1 MTVPRK
7 VVILGGGVAG
17 LSAAHELV
25 ERGFQVAVYEMQDV
39 PGGKARSL
47 AAPGTGIDGRKGL
60 PGEHGFRFFPGFYR
74 HIVDTMTRI
83 PLPDGRNVAGNL
95 EETTR
100 IGIARYDEEPLIVLA
115 SFPQGSSGLHVLFR
129 DLVDRSTNVSGEDKR
144 FFLDRLWQILT
155 SCEAR
160 RLDEYEKL
168 GWWHFIGA
176 ATRSPDYQK
185 YLCFGLTRTLV
196 AAQPQR
202 ASTKTGGNI
211 LLQLVLGLIQPGAQC
226 DRVLNGPTNE
236 VWIDP
241 WLEYL
246 RRLGVE
252 YHLGA
257 TVRAINCSA
266 GVITSA
272 TIEQNGQTFDV
283 TGDYYIAAL
292 PVERMAPLVTP
303 ALIEA
308 DPRLGNIEK
317 IQKHVQMMNGIQFF
331 LSQDFPLVHGH
342 SIYIDSPWALTS
354 ISQKQFWPNVDLSGY
369 GEGTTRGVISVD
381 ISEWHQKGR
390 ATGKRAIDCTPDEIA
405 HEIWEELKHSW
416 NALSDAHLQS
426 WYLDSDISQEPMK
439 DRDKEFLLVNEIN
452 TWGLRPDAFTRIPNL
467 FLASDYVRTNT
478 DLATMEGANEAARR
492 AVNSIIYAADSDATY
507 CRLWSLHEPAIFAP
521 WRDEDQQRYDLGLPW
536 DGKPDWEEALR
547 LHRLTRP
554 IDSIVE
560 RVIHANN
567 RELTKMYGAAM
578 ATERMVLKAFHR
590 FAGAVEHRRGG
601 AVVGR
606 EPESTVP
613 TKADEK

>member
-1 MTVPRK
+1 MSAPRK

-25 ERGFQVAVYEMQDV
+25 ERGFQVAAFEAQEV
-39 PGGKARSL
+39 PGGKARSI
-47 AAPGTGIDGRKGL
+47 AAPGTGTDGRKGL

-74 HIVDTMTRI
+74 HVVDTMTRI
-83 PLPDGRNVAGNL
+83 PLPDGRNVAANL
-95 EETTR
+95 DETTR
-100 IGIARYDEEPLIVLA
+100 IGLARYDEEPLIVPA
-115 SFPQGSSGLHVLFR
+115 RFPHGSAGLHVLLR
-129 DLVDRSTNVSGEDKR
+129 DLVDRSTNISSEDKR
-144 FFLDRLWQILT
+144 FFLDRVWQILT

-168 GWWHFIGA
+168 GWWDFIGA
-176 ATRSPDYQK
+176 ASRSPEYQK

-241 WLEYL
+241 WLVYL
-246 RRLGVE
+246 RQRGVE

-257 TVRAINCSA
+257 TVTAINCSA
-266 GVITSA
+266 GVITSV
-272 TIEQNGQTFDV
+272 TVEQDGRSFDV

-308 DPRLGNIEK
+308 DPRLGSIEK
-317 IQKHVQMMNGIQFF
+317 IQTHVQMMNGIQFF
-331 LSQDFPLVHGH
+331 LNQDFPLVHGH
-342 SIYIDSPWALTS
+342 TIYVDSPWALTS

-369 GEGTTRGVISVD
+369 GDGTTRGVISVD
-381 ISEWHQKGR
+381 ISEWHQPGR
-390 ATGKRAIDCTPDEIA
+390 TTGKPAIQCTPDEIA

-416 NALSDAHLQS
+416 KALSNEHFQS
-426 WYLDSDISQEPMK
+426 WYLDSDISEKPMI

-452 TWGLRPDAFTRIPNL
+452 TWGLRPNAFTRVPNL
-467 FLASDYVRTNT
+467 FLASDYVRTHT
-478 DLATMEGANEAARR
+478 DLATMEAANEAARR
-492 AVNSIIYAADSDATY
+492 AVNSIIYASGSSAPY
-507 CRLWSLHEPAIFAP
+507 CRLWTLHEPAIFAP

-554 IDSIVE
+554 IDSIIE
-560 RVIHANN
+560 KVIHANG
-567 RELTKMYGAAM
+567 RELTKAHSAAV
-578 ATERMVLKAFHR
+578 ATERVVSKAAHR
-590 FAGAVEHRRGG
+590 FAGAVEHRRRGKT
-601 AVVGR
+601 VDR
-606 EPESTVP
+606 EPGPPATLEV
-613 TKADEK
+613 DEK